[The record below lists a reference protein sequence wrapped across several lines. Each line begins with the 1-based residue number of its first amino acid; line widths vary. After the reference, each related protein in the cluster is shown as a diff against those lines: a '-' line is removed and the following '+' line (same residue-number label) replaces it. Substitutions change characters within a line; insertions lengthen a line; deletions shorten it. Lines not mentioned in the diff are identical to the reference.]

1 MQSDTVYIGIDST
14 AGGRLHSLAVL
25 DFRLHIVRIEK
36 LKFDPLIEAIDSYES
51 AVCGVD
57 APISAGKG
65 LMADKDY
72 RKRMGIDGSSSTYTN
87 YRVAEYELRRR
98 RIGLYNTPKDP
109 DDAPTWM
116 KEGWRIYDALRK
128 KSYVEYPR
136 TGPRRVFET
145 FPHGG
150 FMTIIKRKPYSKSA
164 VEGLLQRQMILFEEG
179 VVVPDPMETLEEWT
193 RHKVLAGELTR
204 RGLYDHDELDALMA
218 AYTAYLADRQPN
230 EVCSVGDPLEGQI
243 ILPVPSLLEKY

>member
-1 MQSDTVYIGIDST
+1 MLSDMVYIGLDPT
-14 AGGRLHSLAVL
+14 AGGRLHSLAVV
-25 DFRLHIVRIEK
+25 DFRLHILRLEK
-36 LKFDPLIEAIDSYES
+36 LKFDALIEAIDSYES
-51 AVCGVD
+51 VVCGVD

-72 RKRMGIDGSSSTYTN
+72 RKRMGIDGYSSSYAT

-98 RIGLYNTPKDP
+98 RIGLYNTPKNP

-116 KEGWRIYDALRK
+116 QEGWRIYDALRK
-128 KSYVEYPR
+128 NGFVEYPR
-136 TGPRRVFET
+136 SGSRRLFET

-150 FMTIIKRKPYSKSA
+150 FMSIIKRKPYSKST

-179 VVVPDPMETLEEWT
+179 VAVPDPMETLEEWT

-230 EVCSVGDPLEGQI
+230 EVCLVGDPIEGQI
-243 ILPVPSLLEKY
+243 VLPVPALLEKY